1 MANVYVRIGL
11 VLLAGVI
18 AVGTGIALIMSV
30 N

>member
-1 MANVYVRIGL
+1 MSNIFVRAAL

-18 AVGTGIALIMSV
+18 VMGTGIALIMGV